1 MQLTIQQLIHAT
13 GCTALR
19 ASSWLGPI
27 NVAMKK
33 WSIDTPARAAHF
45 LAQVSVESAAQSRVE
60 ENLNYSAER
69 LCAVWR
75 SRFKTLS
82 AASQYARNPEA
93 LANKVYGGRMGN
105 TAADDG
111 WRYRGRGLKQ
121 MTGKANYSEYA
132 EASRVDVV
140 RWPALL
146 VKPQYAADSAGWF
159 WHARGC
165 NSYAD
170 DGDVNGLTRRINGG
184 ETGLRERAALTSQ
197 ALKALLG

>member
-1 MQLTIQQLIHAT
+1 MQLTLQQLISAT
-13 GCTALR
+13 GCTAIR
-19 ASSWLGPI
+19 ASTWLDPI
-27 NVAMKK
+27 NAAIKK
-33 WSIDTPARAAHF
+33 WNIDTPRRAAHI
-45 LAQVSVESAAQSRVE
+45 LAQVSVESAALSRVE

-69 LCAVWR
+69 LCAVWP

-82 AASQYARNPEA
+82 AASAYARNPEA
-93 LANKVYGGRMGN
+93 LANRVYGGRMGN

-121 MTGKANYSEYA
+121 LTGKANYSEYA

-140 RWPALL
+140 RWPELL

-159 WHARGC
+159 WQARGC